1 MAVRTL
7 GAGGVGQQRLLQRQ
21 EQADIA
27 RGRVERADETDH
39 HQRPEARL
47 QREADAGGDH
57 QQGRAEQQQAR
68 AVAMGAE
75 AHQQGQRRRS
85 RQRRGG
91 EDADMEGVEA
101 QELQIYGQQ
110 QADEAVAE
118 GAQAPAQ
125 QQQPSLRPGVARQQ
139 ARAVHVSRAMPSAP
153 SAPRITTSQG
163 GTRQKASSRKAT
175 RPRMKSGAAKMALV
189 QTGR

>member
-1 MAVRTL
+1 
-7 GAGGVGQQRLLQRQ
+7 
-21 EQADIA
+21 
-27 RGRVERADETDH
+27 
-39 HQRPEARL
+39 
-47 QREADAGGDH
+47 
-57 QQGRAEQQQAR
+57 
-68 AVAMGAE
+68 MGAE

-101 QELQIYGQQ
+101 QELQIYRQQ

-118 GAQAPAQ
+118 SAQATAEQ
-125 QQQPSLRPGVARQQ
+125 QEARLGPRVARQQ
-139 ARAVHVSRAMPSAP
+139 APGPHVSRAMPSAP